1 VRCLVLVLVA
11 TIGVRSAGAETAAEL
26 FQQGLQLMAAGKPAE
41 ACAKLDVAL
50 KLEPDRPGVLLN
62 LGLCNAQQ
70 NKLATALSWFRRAH
84 EIATSRA
91 MAESQT
97 VAMKQITALSAKVP
111 TIKIAIVGDLPR
123 GATVTID
130 GTPIAASSYARLEID
145 AGRHTIGI
153 LGAAVD
159 TTPTTIDVADVP
171 DAKQPVTLHVKPAAT
186 TTTTS
191 TTGTVVAP
199 APVAN
204 RYVVVDRGASRRR
217 TAMIIGGVGAG
228 LLVVETTLGLIA
240 RNRFDSSHDLET
252 RQRWKDIAL
261 YGSTSMFAVG
271 AAAVGAGVV
280 LYFTAPG
287 KERVAQPVVTPV
299 VSADGAGLSVGGRF

>member
-1 VRCLVLVLVA
+1 LRYAVFALIV
-11 TIGVRSAGAETAAEL
+11 TAGLRPASAETAAEL

-50 KLEPDRPGVLLN
+50 KLEPDKPGVLLN

-97 VAMKQITALSAKVP
+97 VAMKQITALAAKVP
-111 TIKIAIVGDLPR
+111 TIKIAIVGDVPA

-145 AGRHTIGI
+145 AGRHRIGI
-153 LGAAVD
+153 LGAAVE

-186 TTTTS
+186 TTTT
-191 TTGTVVAP
+191 TTTVVAP
-199 APVAN
+199 PPVTT

-217 TAMIIGGVGAG
+217 TALIIGGVGAG
-228 LLVVETTLGLIA
+228 LLVVETTLGLVA

-261 YGSTSMFAVG
+261 YGSTSIFAVG
-271 AAAVGAGVV
+271 AAAVGVGVV

-287 KERVAQPVVTPV
+287 KERVVQPMVTPV
-299 VSADGAGLSVGGRF
+299 VTAESAGVTVGGRF